1 MCKITFF
8 FVKKKFFLNKNREMY
23 FWYTIFA
30 LKNKKRVCVQIV
42 QIGALKENEYN
53 KKIFYLCSV
62 FITTSIMKQLKIK

>member
-1 MCKITFF
+1 
-8 FVKKKFFLNKNREMY
+8 MY